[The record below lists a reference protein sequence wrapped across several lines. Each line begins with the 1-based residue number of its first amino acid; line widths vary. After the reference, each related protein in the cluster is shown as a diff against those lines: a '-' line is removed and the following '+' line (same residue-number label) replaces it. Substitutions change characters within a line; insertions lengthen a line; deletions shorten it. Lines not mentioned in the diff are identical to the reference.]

1 MTSTMVMEQVPDVV
15 PVCLGEV
22 VKPPLEVVN
31 TTAEH
36 VENIQIAAAENHI
49 YLPEGIAMTEDE
61 THSHWFIGSV
71 DCGTTSSRFLIFNG
85 EGNPIASH
93 QIEFEN
99 LYPQSG

>member
-1 MTSTMVMEQVPDVV
+1 MTVMEQVPNVV

-22 VKPPLEVVN
+22 TKPPLEVVN

-36 VENIQIAAAENHI
+36 VENVQNIAAENHI
-49 YLPEGIAMTEDE
+49 YLPVGIAMTEDE
-61 THSHWFIGSV
+61 THSHWFIGSI

-85 EGNPIASH
+85 EGNPVASH

>member
-1 MTSTMVMEQVPDVV
+1 MTSTILMEQPPIEV

-22 VKPPLEVVN
+22 IKPTLEVVN

-36 VENIQIAAAENHI
+36 VENIQLAAADTHI

-61 THSHWFIGSV
+61 THSHWFIGSI